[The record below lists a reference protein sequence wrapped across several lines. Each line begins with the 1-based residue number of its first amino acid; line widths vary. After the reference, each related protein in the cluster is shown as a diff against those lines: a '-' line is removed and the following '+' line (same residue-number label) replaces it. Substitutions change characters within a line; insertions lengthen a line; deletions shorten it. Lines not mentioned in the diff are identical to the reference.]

1 MKLQESGENYLET
14 ILLLEQEKGMVR
26 SVDIANKLDFTK
38 ASISRAM
45 GILKREE
52 YITVED
58 GGNIVLTE
66 KGRKRAKSVYEK
78 HRLIAQFLV
87 EALEVGEETAEQDA
101 CRIEHIISEETFSQ
115 MKLWLEA
122 AASFDD
128 ELTQPL
134 DR

>member
-14 ILLLEQEKGMVR
+14 ILLLEKEKGTVR

-45 GILKREE
+45 SILKREE
-52 YITVED
+52 YITVES

-66 KGRKRAKSVYEK
+66 KGRERAKGVYEK
-78 HRLIAQFLV
+78 HRLIAQFLI
-87 EALEVGEETAEQDA
+87 EALEVTQETAEQDA

-115 MKLWLEA
+115 MKLWLET

-128 ELTQPL
+128 EELFN
-134 DR
+134 R

>member
-14 ILLLEQEKGMVR
+14 ILMLEKEKGTVR

-45 GILKREE
+45 SILKRAE
-52 YITVED
+52 YIIMESS
-58 GGNIVLTE
+58 GNIVLTE
-66 KGRKRAKSVYEK
+66 KGREKAKEVYEK
-78 HRLIAQFLV
+78 HRMISLFLE
-87 EALEVGEETAEQDA
+87 EALEVSREIAEQDA

-122 AASFDD
+122 ATAFDEED
-128 ELTQPL
+128 GLKG
-134 DR
+134 

>member
-1 MKLQESGENYLET
+1 MELQESGENYLET

-45 GILKREE
+45 SILKREE

-58 GGNIVLTE
+58 GGNIVLTK
-66 KGRKRAKSVYEK
+66 KGRERAKAVYEK
-78 HRLIAQFLV
+78 HRLIAKFLE
-87 EALEVGEETAEQDA
+87 EALEVSGETAEQDA

-122 AASFDD
+122 AASL
-128 ELTQPL
+128 EEEANQPS
-134 DR
+134 DW